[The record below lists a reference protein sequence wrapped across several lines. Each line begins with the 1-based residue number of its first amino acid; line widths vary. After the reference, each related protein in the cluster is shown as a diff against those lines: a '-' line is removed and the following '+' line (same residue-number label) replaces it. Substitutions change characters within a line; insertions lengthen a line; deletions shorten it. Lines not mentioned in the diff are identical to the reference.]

1 MQKPREQHREVFHG
15 HGVDDRARNFPARAG
30 SYVVSRT
37 LEFQTLSRDDKS
49 EKNSLSLFTVNYQLQ
64 PFREKILQHRQKL
77 RYRRFRRSL
86 GYDVVPEFARFDPIR
101 SGDLIVVIDSERE
114 SQHLGKRGIRKS
126 DLAVYRS
133 TEVGAIRSRRAR
145 HNVDRR
151 GRFAGSRLING

>member
-30 SYVVSRT
+30 SYVVART

-77 RYRRFRRSL
+77 RYRGFRRSL

-101 SGDLIVVIDSERE
+101 SGDLIVVIDSPCKSHR
-114 SQHLGKRGIRKS
+114 LRKRDIRQC
-126 DLAVYRS
+126 DLAMDGCAKI
-133 TEVGAIRSRRAR
+133 GAIAPGRIR
-145 HNVDRR
+145 HRM
-151 GRFAGSRLING
+151 NGGNIEGGEW